1 MSSTKWT
8 DSLSTQHVIKQR
20 LMAKKDPAA
29 VKLGRRGG
37 QEYARKHTA
46 EERRAQARK
55 AAQARWAKE
64 KKAKGARE

>member
-1 MSSTKWT
+1 
-8 DSLSTQHVIKQR
+8 
-20 LMAKKDPAA
+20 MAKKDPAA

-37 QEYARKHTA
+37 LEYARKHTA
-46 EERRAQARK
+46 EERRAQAQK